1 MSLYH
6 QRIDLLNKEKK
17 ESGVVQIKCIFTPEI
32 YKIIEDLNF
41 N

>member
-17 ESGVVQIKCIFTPEI
+17 ESGVVQIKCIFIPEI